1 MKEVQTLHIVVNTA
15 TPPLQVTVSY
25 RPAVTG
31 IQKSVPILYLDDAST
46 IKTKLQTLAG
56 LTNVTV
62 SVTVGTT
69 PFTDR
74 FWAVTFESVTGDVPS
89 LTIVGDTGFDVSVA
103 ETVKGVAPFGSGDT
117 FLVSYRG
124 DTTPDLPYDISAVD
138 MRTALNN
145 LATLD
150 NVIVDRVS
158 IGNGFRRVH
167 AQSAVYLVLPSY
179 LS

>member
-1 MKEVQTLHIVVNTA
+1 
-15 TPPLQVTVSY
+15 
-25 RPAVTG
+25 
-31 IQKSVPILYLDDAST
+31 
-46 IKTKLQTLAG
+46 
-56 LTNVTV
+56 
-62 SVTVGTT
+62 
-69 PFTDR
+69 
-74 FWAVTFESVTGDVPS
+74 
-89 LTIVGDTGFDVSVA
+89 VA